1 MLTVPVDLS
10 EAFSFLDLFTG
21 EYQFYYCFTAS

>member
-1 MLTVPVDLS
+1 VDLS

-21 EYQFYYCFTAS
+21 EYQFYYCCIAS